1 MSKRAWLVRSAFS
14 GLALTMTI
22 APLPARAADPAS
34 AAEMAPQAAPE
45 PAAEPERPEGFACA
59 EKPVT
64 GTGPGF
70 DSSRDHSEQTAKEA
84 WLVKARAIYSDAA
97 WDTAKDLGMTCAKQ
111 GLYSKCFAQAIPC
124 GAKQA
129 AAADTPKT
137 DTPKTDTPNTE
148 APKSN

>member
-1 MSKRAWLVRSAFS
+1 MSKRAWLVRCAFS
-14 GLALTMTI
+14 VVVLALSI

>member
-34 AAEMAPQAAPE
+34 AAEMAPQAVPE
-45 PAAEPERPEGFACA
+45 PAAEQERPAGFACA

-70 DSSRDHSEQTAKEA
+70 DSSRDHSEETAKEA

-97 WDTAKDLGMTCAKQ
+97 WDTAKELGMSCAKQ
-111 GLYSKCFAQAIPC
+111 GLFSKCFASAIPC

-129 AAADTPKT
+129 AAADAPKA
-137 DTPKTDTPNTE
+137 DTPKTDTPTAE